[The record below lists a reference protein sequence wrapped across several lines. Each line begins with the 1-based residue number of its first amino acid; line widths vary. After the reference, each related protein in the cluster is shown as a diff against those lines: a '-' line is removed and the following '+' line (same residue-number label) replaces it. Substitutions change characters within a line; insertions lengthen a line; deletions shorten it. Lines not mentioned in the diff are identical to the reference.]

1 MAIKKD
7 PHGRGH
13 SVGNLD
19 DDKRG
24 RHLGGR
30 QSDGVKGTNPVTVEQ
45 VKSRR
50 GLKGRKDGK

>member
-7 PHGRGH
+7 DKGRGY

-24 RHLGGR
+24 RNISRTQGT
-30 QSDGVKGTNPVTVEQ
+30 VKGTNPVTVEQ

-50 GLKGRKDGK
+50 GLKQPRRDDD